1 MDETIKKLQ
10 ILARAELHLAR
21 IRAQRVA
28 DRTKLYALAIGLV
41 LLAVIMFNIGM
52 YELLAETYGDA
63 VAAFLVAA
71 VNIVLAALLAFA
83 ARQLQPG
90 AEERIVHE
98 IRELALTELTADV
111 DQIKQEV
118 TQFSSDV
125 KRIRSGFSAFTSGG
139 GIGASWSSLAPVI
152 TMIIQALKQ
161 RSK

>member
-1 MDETIKKLQ
+1 MDEMIKKLK
-10 ILARAELHLAR
+10 ILARAEIHLAR
-21 IRAQRVA
+21 IRSERAA

-41 LLAVIMFNIGM
+41 LLAVVMVNVGM

-63 VAAFLVAA
+63 VAAFMVAG

-90 AEERIVHE
+90 PEEQVVRE

-111 DQIKQEV
+111 DQLKQEV
-118 TQFSSDV
+118 AAFSGDV
-125 KRIRSGFSAFTSGG
+125 KRIRGGLSAFTSGG
-139 GIGASWSSLAPVI
+139 GIGASWNSLAPVI

-161 RSK
+161 RGK